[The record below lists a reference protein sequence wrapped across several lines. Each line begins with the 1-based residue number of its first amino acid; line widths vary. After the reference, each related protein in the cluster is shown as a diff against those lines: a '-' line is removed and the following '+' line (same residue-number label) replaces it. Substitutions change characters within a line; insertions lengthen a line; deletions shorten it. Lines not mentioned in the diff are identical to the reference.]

1 MTTFKWFIVWLTM
14 TISAAAYLSYQMFAA
29 EEKPLFLPNET
40 THGHYQIEMQ
50 CSACHTPMMGVKQD
64 ACTQCHAQDLKD
76 GQDSHP
82 ENKFSD
88 PRNFDMIAKLDA
100 RKCITCHTEH
110 SPHTTGDMGVTLP
123 DDYCAVCH
131 SEIGE
136 ERESHKG
143 LEFNSCATAGCHNYH
158 DNKALYEDFLLK
170 HYGEDDHKFD
180 ASEISLEQ
188 RKNKTVPV
196 ADYDGTVDPE
206 IHHHWSSTAH
216 AKAKV
221 NCKDCHQP
229 DSAVEWSNKVSPT
242 TCQECHQE
250 EYEGFSMGKHGMR
263 LAAGMSPM
271 TPKDARLPMKS
282 SAAHK
287 ELNCISCHSDHRFDI
302 KRAAV
307 DACLNCH
314 NDLHSLNYK
323 NSPHFTYW
331 QIDSFGAKTGKG
343 VSCATCHMPR
353 VKKNGK
359 VVVEHNQNATLR
371 PNEKMIRTSCQKC
384 HGLQFSIDSLADEK
398 LILEN
403 FKGRPSKKIESLEW
417 VKQREKR

>member
-1 MTTFKWFIVWLTM
+1 MTTFKWFIVWLCM
-14 TISAAAYLSYQMFAA
+14 TASAAGYLGYQMFSV
-29 EEKPLFLPNET
+29 EEKAMFIPNET

-50 CSACHTPMMGVKQD
+50 CSACHTPNMGVKQD
-64 ACTQCHAQDLKD
+64 ACMQCHEQDLND
-76 GQDSHP
+76 SHDSHP
-82 ENKFSD
+82 EKKFAD

-110 SPHTTGDMGVTLP
+110 SPHTTGNMGVTLP
-123 DDYCAVCH
+123 DDYCSACH

-143 LEFNSCATAGCHNYH
+143 LAFNTCATAGCHNYH
-158 DNKALYEDFLLK
+158 DNRALYEDFLLT

-180 ASEISLEQ
+180 ASEVALKQ
-188 RKNKTVPV
+188 RPNKKVP
-196 ADYDGTVDPE
+196 APDFDGTVDPKV
-206 IHHHWSSTAH
+206 HHDWSSTAH
-216 AKAKV
+216 AKAGV

-229 DSAVEWSNKVSPT
+229 DEGTAWSNKVSPT
-242 TCQECHQE
+242 TCQECHEQ
-250 EYEGFSMGKHGMR
+250 EYEGFTMGRHGMR
-263 LAAGMSPM
+263 MYLEMAPM
-271 TPKDARLPMKS
+271 TPKEARLPMKK

-307 DACLNCH
+307 DACLSCH
-314 NDLHSLNYK
+314 NDQHSLNYK
-323 NSPHFTYW
+323 NSPHFNYW
-331 QIDSFGAKTGKG
+331 QIDLLGGNTNKG

-359 VVVEHNQNATLR
+359 IVVEHNQNATLR
-371 PNEKMIRTSCQKC
+371 PNEKMIRTSCMKC

-403 FKGRPSKKIESLEW
+403 FKGTASKKIESLDW
-417 VKQREKR
+417 VKKRDKN